1 MMPPAKVVID
11 HVSRGPKRRADDA
24 VARRENRPY
33 NAVVTALTA
42 HRLHFAFSVVYHY
55 LFPQLTMGLGL
66 LIVILKVMG
75 IRGNTVAG
83 ESARFW
89 ARIFGLT
96 FVMGVVTGIPLEF
109 QIGAGWSRFAHA
121 TGGVIGQTLAMEGV
135 FAFFLESTFLYLFLF
150 GEKRMS
156 PRQHL
161 VMAILVM
168 AGSWLSGYFIV
179 TTNAFMQHPVGH
191 VVGDDGIVRLASIA
205 DFLLNPWALVQYAH
219 TMTGSVVTAS
229 FVVAAA
235 GAFYL
240 LQDKHAE
247 HAKVFLRVGV
257 TTGVIAAFMMAM
269 PTGDLHARLLAKH
282 QPIAFAAMEGHF
294 HTEDGAALTLI
305 GQPDVENLKLDNPIQ
320 IPRALS
326 FMTHQRWDARI
337 EGLTS
342 FDRSLWPDNTALL
355 YYAYH
360 VMVGLGT
367 IFMALMGSSAALLR
381 KGRLF
386 HRRARPLLWA
396 LMLASPLPYVANTA
410 GWMTTE
416 LGRQPWL
423 VYGVMRTEKGHS
435 INVSAGN
442 ALFTL
447 LGFMGIYVLLS
458 LLFAFVAYR
467 IVEAG
472 PGPKPAPARPAEAHA

>member
-1 MMPPAKVVID
+1 M
-11 HVSRGPKRRADDA
+11 
-24 VARRENRPY
+24 
-33 NAVVTALTA
+33 TALTA
-42 HRLHFAFSVVYHY
+42 HRLHFAFSIVYHY

-75 IRGNTVAG
+75 FRGNVAAAD
-83 ESARFW
+83 SARFW
-89 ARIFGLT
+89 GRIFGLT

-150 GEKRMS
+150 GEKWMA
-156 PRQHL
+156 PRTHAAAAVL
-161 VMAILVM
+161 VMT
-168 AGSWLSGYFIV
+168 GSWLSGFFIV

-191 VVGDDGIVRLASIA
+191 VVGADGVVHLASIGEY
-205 DFLLNPWALVQYAH
+205 LGNPWAWIQYLH

-229 FVVAAA
+229 FVVTAA

-240 LQDKHAE
+240 LQDKHVD

-257 TTGVIAAFMMAM
+257 IVGVVATIMMAM
-269 PTGDLHARLLAKH
+269 PTGDLHARLVAKY
-282 QPIAFAAMEGHF
+282 QPVAFAAMEGHF

-305 GQPDVENLKLDNPIQ
+305 GQPDVDRLRLDNPIQ
-320 IPRALS
+320 IPRVLS
-326 FMTHQRWDARI
+326 FMTHQRWNARI
-337 EGLTS
+337 EGLTA
-342 FDRSLWPDNTALL
+342 FDPDLWPDNIPLL
-355 YYAYH
+355 YYSYH

-367 IFMALMGSSAALLR
+367 VFIALMATSAALLR

-386 HRRARPLLWA
+386 HPRARPLLWA
-396 LMLASPLPYVANTA
+396 LMLAAPLPYVANTA

-423 VYGVMRTEKGHS
+423 VYGVMRTEHGYS
-435 INVSAGN
+435 VNVSTGN
-442 ALFTL
+442 TLFTL
-447 LGFMGIYVLLS
+447 LGFMGLYALLS
-458 LLFAFVAYR
+458 LLFVFVAYR
-467 IVEAG
+467 IFADG
-472 PGPKPAPARPAEAHA
+472 PAPLVTAPPNDDEAPPPDSLEGPPAPTEGIA

>member
-1 MMPPAKVVID
+1 M
-11 HVSRGPKRRADDA
+11 
-24 VARRENRPY
+24 
-33 NAVVTALTA
+33 TALTA
-42 HRLHFAFSVVYHY
+42 HRFHFAFSVVYHY

-66 LIVILKVMG
+66 LIVVLKVMSL
-75 IRGNTVAG
+75 RGNATAG
-83 ESARFW
+83 SAARFW
-89 ARIFGLT
+89 ARVFGLT

-109 QIGAGWSRFAHA
+109 QIGAGWARFAHA

-135 FAFFLESTFLYLFLF
+135 FAFFLESTFLYFFLF
-150 GEKRMS
+150 AEDRMS
-156 PRQHL
+156 PRAHLGMAVL
-161 VMAILVM
+161 VMS
-168 AGSWLSGYFIV
+168 GSWLSGFFIIV
-179 TTNAFMQHPVGH
+179 TNAFMQHPVGH
-191 VVGDDGIVRLASIA
+191 VLGADGIMRLASIT
-205 DFLLNPWALVQYAH
+205 DFMCNPWAFAEYAH

-229 FVVAAA
+229 FVMAAA

-240 LQDKHAE
+240 LQGKYEE

-257 TTGVIAAFMMAM
+257 IAGVVGSVMMAM
-269 PTGDLHARLLAKH
+269 PTGDLQARLLAKH
-282 QPIAFAAMEGHF
+282 QPISFAAMEGHYY
-294 HTEDGAALTLI
+294 TEDGAALTLV
-305 GQPDVENLKLDNPIQ
+305 GQPDVEKLTLDNPIQ

-342 FDRSLWPDNTALL
+342 FDRSLWPDNLALL

-360 VMVGLGT
+360 LMVGLGT

-386 HRRARPLLWA
+386 VPRARPVLWA
-396 LMLASPLPYVANTA
+396 LMLAAPLPYVANTA
-410 GWMTTE
+410 GWMTAE

-423 VYGVMRTEKGHS
+423 VYGILRTEKGYS
-435 INVSAGN
+435 ENVSAGN

-467 IVEAG
+467 IVSDG
-472 PGPKPAPARPAEAHA
+472 PAKGKHAAASADEAHA

>member
-1 MMPPAKVVID
+1 M
-11 HVSRGPKRRADDA
+11 
-24 VARRENRPY
+24 
-33 NAVVTALTA
+33 TALTA

-75 IRGNTVAG
+75 LRGNVVASD
-83 ESARFW
+83 SARFW
-89 ARIFGLT
+89 ARVFGLT

-156 PRQHL
+156 PRMHLAMAVL
-161 VMAILVM
+161 VMT
-168 AGSWLSGYFIV
+168 GSWLSGFFIV
-179 TTNAFMQHPVGH
+179 TTNAFMQHPTGHIVGE
-191 VVGDDGIVRLASIA
+191 DGVVRLASIGA
-205 DFLLNPWALVQYAH
+205 FLGNPWAFVQYAH

-229 FVVAAA
+229 FVMAAV

-240 LQDKHAE
+240 LQGKHEE

-257 TTGVIAAFMMAM
+257 TAGVVATIMMAM
-269 PTGDLHARLLAKH
+269 PTGDLHARLVAKH
-282 QPIAFAAMEGHF
+282 QPVAFAAMEGHF
-294 HTEDGAALTLI
+294 HTEDGAALTLV
-305 GQPDVENLKLDNPIQ
+305 GQPDVEQLKLDNPIR

-342 FDRSLWPDNTALL
+342 FDRSLWPDNTPLL

-367 IFMALMGSSAALLR
+367 IFIALMASSAALLR

-386 HRRARPLLWA
+386 HPRARPLLWA
-396 LMLASPLPYVANTA
+396 LMLSSPLPYVANTA
-410 GWMTTE
+410 GWMTAE

-423 VYGVMRTEKGHS
+423 VYGIMRTEKGHS
-435 INVSAGN
+435 TNVSTGN
-442 ALFTL
+442 TIFTL
-447 LGFMGIYVLLS
+447 LGFMGLYALLS

-467 IVEAG
+467 IVVDGPERRALASEPAAPAPEPEKLPPEPKEAG
-472 PGPKPAPARPAEAHA
+472 A

>member
-1 MMPPAKVVID
+1 M
-11 HVSRGPKRRADDA
+11 
-24 VARRENRPY
+24 
-33 NAVVTALTA
+33 TALTA
-42 HRLHFAFSVVYHY
+42 HRFHFAFSVVYHY

-66 LIVILKVMG
+66 LIVILKTMSL
-75 IRGNTVAG
+75 RGNVAAG

-89 ARIFGLT
+89 ARVFGLT

-109 QIGAGWSRFAHA
+109 QIGAGWARFAHA

-150 GEKRMS
+150 GEKRMA
-156 PRQHL
+156 PRTHL
-161 VMAILVM
+161 VMAVLVM
-168 AGSWLSGYFIV
+168 SGSWLSGYFIV

-191 VVGDDGIVRLASIA
+191 TVGSDGIVRLASIGA
-205 DFLLNPWALVQYAH
+205 FLGNPWAVAQYAH

-229 FVVAAA
+229 FVMAAC

-240 LQDKHAE
+240 LQDRHVV
-247 HAKVFLRVGV
+247 HAKIFLKVGV
-257 TTGVIAAFMMAM
+257 IVGVIATIMMAM
-269 PTGDLHARLLAKH
+269 PTGDRQARLLAKH
-282 QPIAFAAMEGHF
+282 QPITFAAMEGHF
-294 HTEDGAALTLI
+294 HTEDGAALTLV
-305 GQPDVENLKLDNPIQ
+305 GQPDVEKLALDNPIT
-320 IPRALS
+320 IPKALS

-337 EGLTS
+337 EGLTT
-342 FDRSLWPDNTALL
+342 FDRALWPDNIPLL

-367 IFMALMGSSAALLR
+367 IFMALMASSAALLR

-386 HRRARPLLWA
+386 SRRARPLLWA

-410 GWMTTE
+410 GWMTAE

-423 VYGVMRTEKGHS
+423 VYGVMRTENGHS
-435 INVSAGN
+435 TNVSAGN

-447 LGFMGIYVLLS
+447 LGFMGLYVLLS

-467 IVEAG
+467 IVSDG
-472 PGPKPAPARPAEAHA
+472 PSGVPSKDKDSDKDNEDGASADKAEGEEAPA

>member
-1 MMPPAKVVID
+1 M
-11 HVSRGPKRRADDA
+11 
-24 VARRENRPY
+24 
-33 NAVVTALTA
+33 TALTA

-55 LFPQLTMGLGL
+55 LFPQLTMGLGVFIVVFKL
-66 LIVILKVMG
+66 LAL
-75 IRGNTVAG
+75 RGNTGAADA
-83 ESARFW
+83 ARFW

-109 QIGAGWSRFAHA
+109 QIGAGWSRFARA

-150 GEKRMS
+150 GERKMS
-156 PRQHL
+156 PRLHTVMAAL
-161 VMAILVM
+161 VMT
-168 AGSWLSGYFIV
+168 GSWLSGYFIV

-191 VVGDDGIVRLASIA
+191 VVAEDGSVRLASLGA
-205 DFLLNPWALVQYAH
+205 FLGNPWALAQYAH

-235 GAFYL
+235 GSFYF
-240 LQDKHAE
+240 LQGKHTE
-247 HAKVFLRVGV
+247 HARLFLRVGV
-257 TTGVIAAFMMAM
+257 TVGVVATLMMAM
-269 PTGDLHARLLAKH
+269 PTGDLQARLLVKH
-282 QPIAFAAMEGHF
+282 QPITFAAMEGHF
-294 HTEDGAALTLI
+294 HTEDGAALTLV
-305 GQPDVENLKLDNPIQ
+305 GQPDVDRLELDNPIR

-342 FDRSLWPDNTALL
+342 FDRSLWPDNVALL

-360 VMVGLGT
+360 LMVGIGT
-367 IFMALMGSSAALLR
+367 ILMALMASSAALLR
-381 KGRLF
+381 KERLF
-386 HRRARPLLWA
+386 APRARPLLWA
-396 LMLASPLPYVANTA
+396 LMLASPLPYIANTA
-410 GWMTTE
+410 GWMTAE

-423 VYGVMRTEKGHS
+423 VYGVMRTAHGHS
-435 INVSAGN
+435 TNVSAGN

-467 IVEAG
+467 IVTDG
-472 PGPKPAPARPAEAHA
+472 PHPLRAEKA

>member
-1 MMPPAKVVID
+1 M
-11 HVSRGPKRRADDA
+11 
-24 VARRENRPY
+24 
-33 NAVVTALTA
+33 TALTA
-42 HRLHFAFSVVYHY
+42 HRFHFAFSVVYHY

-66 LIVILKVMG
+66 LTVIFKIMG
-75 IRGNTVAG
+75 VRGTPAA
-83 ESARFW
+83 SDAARFW
-89 ARIFGLT
+89 ARVFGLT

-109 QIGAGWSRFAHA
+109 QIGAGWSRFAQA

-150 GEKRMS
+150 GEKKMG
-156 PRQHL
+156 PRTHL
-161 VMAILVM
+161 VMALLVM
-168 AGSWLSGYFIV
+168 LGSWLSGFFIV
-179 TTNAFMQHPVGH
+179 ATNAFMQHPTGH
-191 VVGDDGIVRLASIA
+191 VVGADGVVRLASIGA
-205 DFLLNPWALVQYAH
+205 YLGNPWAFAQYAH

-240 LQDKHAE
+240 LQGKHIE
-247 HAKVFLRVGV
+247 HARLFLRVGV
-257 TTGVIAAFMMAM
+257 TVGVIASVMMAM
-269 PTGDLHARLLAKH
+269 PTGDLQARLVSKH
-282 QPIAFAAMEGHF
+282 QPVAFAAMEGHF
-294 HTEDGAALTLI
+294 YTEDGAALTLV
-305 GQPDVENLKLDNPIQ
+305 GQPDVEALTLDNPIQ
-320 IPRALS
+320 IPKALS

-337 EGLTS
+337 EGLTTY
-342 FDRSLWPDNTALL
+342 DRSLWPDNVALL

-367 IFMALMGSSAALLR
+367 IFIALTAASAALLR

-410 GWMTTE
+410 GWMTAE

-423 VYGVMRTEKGHS
+423 VYGIMRTEHGHS
-435 INVSAGN
+435 TNVSAGN

-467 IVEAG
+467 IVSDGPRPLTSPSDDAANASVNGAKEAR
-472 PGPKPAPARPAEAHA
+472 A

>member
-1 MMPPAKVVID
+1 M
-11 HVSRGPKRRADDA
+11 
-24 VARRENRPY
+24 
-33 NAVVTALTA
+33 TALTA

-66 LIVILKVMG
+66 LIVVLKVMSL
-75 IRGNTVAG
+75 RGNGPAG
-83 ESARFW
+83 DAARFW
-89 ARIFGLT
+89 ARVFGLS
-96 FVMGVVTGIPLEF
+96 FVMGVVTGMPLEF

-150 GEKRMS
+150 AEKRMS
-156 PRQHL
+156 ARAHL
-161 VMAILVM
+161 GVAILVM
-168 AGSWLSGYFIV
+168 TGSWLSGFFIIV
-179 TTNAFMQHPVGH
+179 TNAFMQHPAGH
-191 VVGDDGIVRLASIA
+191 LAGADGVVRLSSIA
-205 DFLLNPWALVQYAH
+205 AFMTNPWAFAEYAH

-229 FVVAAA
+229 FVMAAA

-240 LQDKHAE
+240 LQHRSVE
-247 HAKVFLRVGV
+247 HAKIFLRVGV
-257 TTGVIAAFMMAM
+257 TAGVVATIAMAM
-269 PTGDLHARLLAKH
+269 PTGDLQARLLAKH
-282 QPIAFAAMEGHF
+282 QPIAFAAMEGHYA
-294 HTEDGAALTLI
+294 TEDGAALTLV
-305 GQPDVENLKLDNPIQ
+305 GQPDIENLTLDNPIQ

-342 FDRSLWPDNTALL
+342 FDRSLWPDNIVLL

-367 IFMALMGSSAALLR
+367 IFMALMASSAALLR

-386 HRRARPLLWA
+386 LPRARPVLWA

-410 GWMTTE
+410 GWMTAE

-423 VYGVMRTEKGHS
+423 VYGVMRTEVGYS
-435 INVSAGN
+435 TNVSTGN

-447 LGFMGIYVLLS
+447 LGFMGIYSLIS
-458 LLFAFVAYR
+458 LLFVFVAYR
-467 IVEAG
+467 IVADGPEPRPRGAG
-472 PGPKPAPARPAEAHA
+472 GLEGAGGPEGAGGLEKEVHG

>member
-1 MMPPAKVVID
+1 M
-11 HVSRGPKRRADDA
+11 
-24 VARRENRPY
+24 
-33 NAVVTALTA
+33 TALTA

-66 LIVILKVMG
+66 LIVVLKIMAL
-75 IRGNTVAG
+75 RGNTAAG
-83 ESARFW
+83 DGARFW
-89 ARIFGLT
+89 ARVFGLT

-109 QIGAGWSRFAHA
+109 QLGAGWSRFAHA

-150 GEKRMS
+150 GEEKMTPKR
-156 PRQHL
+156 HL
-161 VMAILVM
+161 GMAVLVM

-191 VVGDDGIVRLASIA
+191 VVGADGAVRLASIGA
-205 DFLLNPWALVQYAH
+205 FLWNPWALAQYAH
-219 TMTGSVVTAS
+219 TMIGSVVTAS
-229 FVVAAA
+229 FVMAAI

-240 LQDKHAE
+240 LQDKQVAHARIF
-247 HAKVFLRVGV
+247 VRVGV
-257 TTGVIAAFMMAM
+257 IAGVVATLMMAM
-269 PTGDLHARLLAKH
+269 PTGDLHARLLARH
-282 QPIAFAAMEGHF
+282 QPVAFAAMEGHF
-294 HTEDGAALTLI
+294 HTEDGAGLTLV
-305 GQPDVENLKLDNPIQ
+305 GQPDMEKLTLDNPIQ

-342 FDRSLWPDNTALL
+342 FDRSLWPDNVPLL

-367 IFMALMGSSAALLR
+367 MFIALMAVSAALLR
-381 KGRLF
+381 RERLF
-386 HRRARPLLWA
+386 HPRTRPVLWA
-396 LMLASPLPYVANTA
+396 LMLASPLPFVANTA
-410 GWMTTE
+410 GWMTAE

-423 VYGVMRTEKGHS
+423 VYGIMRTEHGHS
-435 INVSAGN
+435 PNVSAGN

-447 LGFMGIYVLLS
+447 LGFMGIYALLS
-458 LLFAFVAYR
+458 LLFVFVAHR
-467 IVEAG
+467 IVSDG
-472 PGPKPAPARPAEAHA
+472 PEPKTARGQA